1 MNHGVT
7 STNHY
12 QLYFQKKKKKE
23 TDTLVMPEKNRH
35 AKQFQEKTAS
45 VEYKYMLP

>member
-12 QLYFQKKKKKE
+12 QLYFQKKKKK